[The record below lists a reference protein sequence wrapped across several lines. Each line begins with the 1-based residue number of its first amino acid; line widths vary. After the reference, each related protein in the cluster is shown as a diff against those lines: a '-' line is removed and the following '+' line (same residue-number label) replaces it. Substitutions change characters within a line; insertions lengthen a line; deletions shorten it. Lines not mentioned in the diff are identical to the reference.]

1 MFEKPKSE
9 TPTAR
14 SHGAETIVGTSVKLK
29 GNIKSDGDIIVDGV
43 ITGEI
48 KTKGAVMVGKNANIL
63 ASVKAANV
71 TVSGVVQGNI
81 EATDRLEITE
91 SGKVLGDIATSV
103 LSIAPGAV
111 FTGKSQMSTLTPE
124 KDVEPV
130 METEEPETKEEKK
143 AEK

>member
-9 TPTAR
+9 TTASR
-14 SHGAETIVGTSVKLK
+14 GHSAETIVGTSVKLK

-48 KTKGAVMVGKNANIL
+48 KTKGTVVVGKNANIL
-63 ASVKAANV
+63 ASVKAAIV

-81 EATDRLEITE
+81 EATEKLEITE
-91 SGKVLGDIATSV
+91 SGKVLGDIATAV
-103 LSIAPGAV
+103 LSITPGAI
-111 FTGKSQMSTLTPE
+111 FTGKSQMSTLPTE
-124 KDVEPV
+124 KEVEPV
-130 METEEPETKEEKK
+130 AEVEEPEPKEEKK